1 MFRLSWRKHIHL
13 PFLVFRRKESSSTSI
28 SQFKMS
34 NLTAPHSA
42 VSTSDGTSANSL
54 PVPGTHVSYHLK
66 GHRADNQ
73 DLPFCDARSI
83 LCWEDGASSASRIQL
98 GVATVDP
105 SAGTQF
111 RLRLLL
117 ENGELRETLGLFGR
131 LPAADVEKFRQE
143 SALGSRP
150 ERGDWT
156 YSFDSERGRK
166 GSAKDSEREREGSA
180 RSSVGEGHSDHH
192 QVLIDSP
199 EGTGEEAGLQFM
211 YKHLFALKGL
221 GRREIA
227 KRYFLKGANTQ
238 LQCDPA
244 KKRQALVALELTPAL
259 LDGLDLERLG
269 VMVQATQRDL
279 RELHLSARPRPALRR
294 SKRIAALQTLAR
306 GS

>member
-1 MFRLSWRKHIHL
+1 ML
-13 PFLVFRRKESSSTSI
+13 
-28 SQFKMS
+28 

-73 DLPFCDARSI
+73 DLPFCDARST
-83 LCWEDGASSASRIQL
+83 LCREDGASSASRIQL
-98 GVATVDP
+98 DVATVDP
-105 SAGTQF
+105 SAGTEF
-111 RLRLLL
+111 HLRLSL
-117 ENGELRETLGLFGR
+117 EDGKLREILGLSGR

-150 ERGDWT
+150 EGGDWT

-192 QVLIDSP
+192 QVFIDSP
-199 EGTGEEAGLQFM
+199 EGTREEAGLQFM
-211 YKHLFALKGL
+211 YNHLFALKGL

-227 KRYFLKGANTQ
+227 ERYFLKGANTQ

-244 KKRQALVALELTPAL
+244 KKHEAHVALNVTPAL
-259 LDGLDLERLG
+259 LDALDVDGLER
-269 VMVQATQRDL
+269 MVQATQRDL
-279 RELHLSARPRPALRR
+279 RELQRSGGPEPLRR
-294 SKRIAALQTLAR
+294 SKRLEAKELRKRQEATDGEEATA
-306 GS
+306 